1 MRRSDQTGGKVGKKQ
16 RRQTMRRRNT
26 AKIAHRR
33 KPPTADAAERIVL
46 LTRERDD
53 ALEQQTATS
62 EVLKI
67 ISSSPGEL
75 ELPALLRRLRRSQI
89 ARLDARNTFVI
100 SLAGVAISFF
110 SLMVSVLALR
120 RKSA

>member
-33 KPPTADAAERIVL
+33 RPPTADAAERIVL

>member
-1 MRRSDQTGGKVGKKQ
+1 M
-16 RRQTMRRRNT
+16 
-26 AKIAHRR
+26 
-33 KPPTADAAERIVL
+33 L

-75 ELPALLRRLRRSQI
+75 ELPALRRRLRRSQI

-110 SLMVSVLALR
+110 SLMASVLALR